1 MYYKWHMVSAWFQI
15 DVAKLLIGWYVI
27 LQSVYY
33 NGNPHCWMHI
43 PQPWCHQQYRKVW
56 VTGHCAHCTQIHA
69 MTLRKW
75 SKRIRR
81 PVSCYIIWYNTLAF
95 FFFREVVRLCPKN
108 DKGLHNLDSR
118 IWHLKCTNSGLMKP
132 CEKKDINDQ
141 QSKQRWDWTTTNWK
155 DTLTAKISTVNMIT
169 AYLDTA
175 FNARVW
181 TTKTRLINF
190 S

>member
-1 MYYKWHMVSAWFQI
+1 MLHNMV
-15 DVAKLLIGWYVI
+15 
-27 LQSVYY
+27 
-33 NGNPHCWMHI
+33 
-43 PQPWCHQQYRKVW
+43 QY
-56 VTGHCAHCTQIHA
+56 TG
-69 MTLRKW
+69 
-75 SKRIRR
+75 
-81 PVSCYIIWYNTLAF
+81 

-141 QSKQRWDWTTTNWK
+141 QSKQRWDWPTTNWK

-175 FNARVW
+175 FNDRVW
-181 TTKTRLINF
+181 TTVYCIKNKAHKLQLNNQYNIKLHLKNSLTAWCLF
-190 S
+190 SGSFFLVFRTCDT